1 MLLIIFSLNLPSEC
15 KQWPV
20 FLIDFAQIPP
30 LECEQL
36 RKANSHSFFFF
47 FSFYLQFNTY
57 NMSDT
62 GRDCSAPGN
71 YSNTCAF
78 PQDGSVTNFPEN

>member
-15 KQWPV
+15 KQWSV

-36 RKANSHSFFFF
+36 
-47 FSFYLQFNTY
+47 QFNTHD
-57 NMSDT
+57 MSDT